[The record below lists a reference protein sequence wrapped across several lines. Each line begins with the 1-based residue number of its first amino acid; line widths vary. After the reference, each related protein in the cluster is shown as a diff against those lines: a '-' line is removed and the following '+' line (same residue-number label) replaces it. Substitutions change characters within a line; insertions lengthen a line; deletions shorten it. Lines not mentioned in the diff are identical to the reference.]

1 MEVAFIQLITGSQGN
16 MEQKISTIPKGQL
29 CQAFDPILILPE
41 KTVNICD
48 PMHANTSCICQ
59 AYVYV
64 EGIHGKR
71 FLCDYH
77 YYYEYNINEMRT
89 PQLLPQIFEYV
100 VDEREKVK
108 ETFSKESVEVK
119 ELGPCWC
126 GAEAYV
132 EIESS
137 EEIQYF
143 CNFHF
148 RKLYY
153 RYLLHGQII
162 YDGRKVHDQ
171 RFLIKHSIE
180 EDSRRVKTV

>member
-1 MEVAFIQLITGSQGN
+1 MSE
-16 MEQKISTIPKGQL
+16 EQMTTIPKGQL
-29 CQAFDPILILPE
+29 CQAFDPMLILPE
-41 KTVNICD
+41 KTINICD

-89 PQLLPQIFEYV
+89 PHLLPQIFEYII
-100 VDEREKVK
+100 DEREKVK
-108 ETFSKESVEVK
+108 ETFPLETETVK
-119 ELGPCWC
+119 ELGACWC
-126 GAEAYV
+126 GADSYV
-132 EIESS
+132 EVNSS
-137 EEIQYF
+137 GEIQYF

-153 RYLLHGQII
+153 RYLLHGQNL
-162 YDGRKVHDQ
+162 YDNRQIHDQ
-171 RFLIKHSIE
+171 RFLIKHTIE